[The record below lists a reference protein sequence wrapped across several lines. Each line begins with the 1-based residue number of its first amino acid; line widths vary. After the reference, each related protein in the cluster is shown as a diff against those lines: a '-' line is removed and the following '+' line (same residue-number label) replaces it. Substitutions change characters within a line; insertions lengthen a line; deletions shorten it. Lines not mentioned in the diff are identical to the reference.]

1 MDNKVFYK
9 INLGWVSIEDN
20 GKALTKINFEGASG
34 ENYGEETI
42 INERALRQLEEFLAG
57 KRKAFSLLVSPVGTE
72 FMQKVWQALASI
84 PYGEVRTYGDIA
96 KQIGA
101 PKAYRAVGMACNR
114 NPLPIVVPCHR
125 VIGANGRLV
134 GYAGGLE
141 TKAKLLALE
150 KTNFGLAA
158 RQKKMI

>member
-9 INLGWVSIEDN
+9 TSIGWISIEDN
-20 GKALTKINFEGASG
+20 GKALTQINFEDAFG
-34 ENYGEETI
+34 ETCGEGNLITEL
-42 INERALRQLEEFLAG
+42 ALRQLEEFFAG
-57 KRKAFSLLVSPVGTE
+57 KRKAFAVPVVPAGTE

-114 NPLPIVVPCHR
+114 NPLPIVIPCHR

-141 TKAKLLALE
+141 TKATLLALE
-150 KTNFGLAA
+150 KTNVGLAT
-158 RQKKMI
+158 RQKK

>member
-9 INLGWVSIEDN
+9 TSIGWISIEDN
-20 GKALTKINFEGASG
+20 GKALTQINFEGASG
-34 ENYGEETI
+34 ETCGEETI
-42 INERALRQLEEFLAG
+42 ITEMALRQLEEFFAG
-57 KRKAFSLLVSPVGTE
+57 KRKVFALPLSPEGTE

-84 PYGEVRTYGDIA
+84 PYGEVRTYGDVA

-114 NPLPIVVPCHR
+114 NPLPIIVPCHR

-141 TKAKLLALE
+141 TKATLLALE
-150 KTNFGLAA
+150 KTNVGLPT
-158 RQKKMI
+158 RQKK

>member
-1 MDNKVFYK
+1 MANKVFYK
-9 INLGWVSIEDN
+9 TSIGWISIEDN
-20 GKALTKINFEGASG
+20 GKALTQINFEDAFG
-34 ENYGEETI
+34 ETCGEESLIT
-42 INERALRQLEEFLAG
+42 ELALRQLEEFFAG
-57 KRKAFSLLVSPVGTE
+57 KRKVFALPLSPEGTE

-114 NPLPIVVPCHR
+114 NPLPIIVPCHR

-141 TKAKLLALE
+141 TKATLLALE
-150 KTNFGLAA
+150 KTNVGLPT
-158 RQKKMI
+158 RQKK

>member
-9 INLGWVSIEDN
+9 TSIGWISIEDN
-20 GKALTKINFEGASG
+20 GEALTKINFEGASG
-34 ENYGEETI
+34 ETYGEKTL
-42 INERALRQLEEFLAG
+42 INERALSQLEEFFAG
-57 KRKAFSLLVSPVGTE
+57 KRKAFALPAFAAGTE

-114 NPLPIVVPCHR
+114 NHLPIIIPCHR

-141 TKAKLLALE
+141 IKATLLALE

-158 RQKKMI
+158 QQKK